1 MNSILQLKGR
11 FEQRSNRS
19 RPGSPKLP
27 KGKSVSASHLREL
40 EKQLERILV
49 YWTENKDIRGA
60 LVSVHYKHI
69 VAKSNRLKIL
79 LSENGKSPT
88 ESIRGAK
95 FVWEPDQKGNE
106 VQKHVFTHFVSLQAI
121 EKSIDVLKKTASII
135 EQYYKGSVPS
145 EVIEELG
152 EKYHFNEVPKTSFLK
167 TVVDGFYVERFDI
180 DRATEEITEEAIITI
195 YQTGVD
201 TKRLLSKF
209 GIDIVDDRIIDG
221 TTLRLNPDEVKLLY
235 NNASYLIAMG
245 VTDFSEI
252 SRDDVLDAY
261 EDMEEDAGLLIPHP
275 QNEPVIGVIDT
286 QFNEKVYFHEWVE
299 YKNLLDPNIPLS
311 RKDYEHGTA
320 VSYIIVDGPQGN
332 PELADG
338 CGRFRVRH
346 FGVATNNGFSSFTV
360 LKMIRNIVA
369 SNRDIKV
376 WNLSLGSKLEIK
388 PNFISPEAAELD
400 RIQSE
405 YDVIF
410 VVAGTS
416 IPAGVT
422 KKNMRIGSPADSLN
436 SMVVNAVDF
445 AGNSASY
452 TRIGPVLSF
461 FHKPDV
467 SYYGGDGTVYTDKM
481 VVCKDDMGAAYVAGI
496 SFAAPWISRKLA
508 YLIHIMGLSREV
520 AKALLIDAASGW
532 NRRDDISHRI
542 GYGVVPKHINEVLKT
557 PDDEIR
563 FIMTGASEEYE
574 TYTYNLPVPVVDHAH
589 PFYARATLA
598 YFPQCD
604 RKQGVD
610 YTSTEMDIQFGRVV
624 AKRGSTMIKAIDD
637 NRQSEEKQITL
648 YEEDAR
654 KMYRKWDNVK
664 HISEEIKEKR
674 VPRKAYDSG
683 LWGLKINT
691 KECLQ
696 KRKDSLPFGV
706 VVTLKEMNGVNRI
719 DDFVKMC
726 LARGWLVQRLDI
738 ENQLD
743 LYAKAE
749 EEIEFE

>member
-1 MNSILQLKGR
+1 
-11 FEQRSNRS
+11 
-19 RPGSPKLP
+19 
-27 KGKSVSASHLREL
+27 
-40 EKQLERILV
+40 
-49 YWTENKDIRGA
+49 
-60 LVSVHYKHI
+60 
-69 VAKSNRLKIL
+69 
-79 LSENGKSPT
+79 
-88 ESIRGAK
+88 
-95 FVWEPDQKGNE
+95 
-106 VQKHVFTHFVSLQAI
+106 
-121 EKSIDVLKKTASII
+121 
-135 EQYYKGSVPS
+135 
-145 EVIEELG
+145 
-152 EKYHFNEVPKTSFLK
+152 
-167 TVVDGFYVERFDI
+167 
-180 DRATEEITEEAIITI
+180 
-195 YQTGVD
+195 
-201 TKRLLSKF
+201 
-209 GIDIVDDRIIDG
+209 
-221 TTLRLNPDEVKLLY
+221 
-235 NNASYLIAMG
+235 
-245 VTDFSEI
+245 
-252 SRDDVLDAY
+252 
-261 EDMEEDAGLLIPHP
+261 
-275 QNEPVIGVIDT
+275 
-286 QFNEKVYFHEWVE
+286 
-299 YKNLLDPNIPLS
+299 
-311 RKDYEHGTA
+311 
-320 VSYIIVDGPQGN
+320 
-332 PELADG
+332 
-338 CGRFRVRH
+338 
-346 FGVATNNGFSSFTV
+346 
-360 LKMIRNIVA
+360 MIRNIVA

-410 VVAGTS
+410 VVAGTN

-481 VVCKDDMGAAYVAGI
+481 VVCKDDMGAAYVAGT

-520 AKALLIDAASGW
+520 AKALLIDAAAGW

-589 PFYARATLA
+589 PFYAR
-598 YFPQCD
+598 
-604 RKQGVD
+604 
-610 YTSTEMDIQFGRVV
+610 VV
-624 AKRGSTMIKAIDD
+624 VKRGSTMIKAIDD

-664 HISEEIKEKR
+664 HISEKIKEKR

-691 KECLQ
+691 KERLQ